1 MASPDASTAASS
13 TATPGRIAWRD
24 GVDDGG
30 LTAAFAQ
37 AAAEQRPLFLYWGA
51 AWCPP
56 CNRVKAEI
64 FARDDVAER
73 LRGLLPVYLD
83 GDSAGAQALAAQYQ
97 LRSYPTLILFA
108 PDGREITRLP
118 CELDG
123 ELFVAALDVALRCA
137 STASLS
143 LQMALSAE
151 PALTA
156 DAWSLLAHYSWD
168 TDEGQLLASRDAA
181 ATLTALAQACP
192 QPDAAARL
200 ALHAQVAGRRP
211 ADAGALLA
219 VITDARLARANMD
232 LLNNS
237 GIELIKAA
245 AEGRVELVAALSAV
259 ARTWS
264 GDLWLSASDRLTA
277 LRLQMRLTR
286 LGAPV
291 ADLPEQVRQQV
302 AELLAETS
310 DPYERHTLVN
320 TAVSALHDAGLAQQA
335 EALLL
340 AELPGSHS
348 PYYFMLSLV
357 GSAKRRGDTAGVLNC
372 YEQAAAG
379 ATGRATRLQWDTT
392 YLSSLIDLAP
402 HDGARIDAA
411 AATLLRDIAAT
422 TDAFQQRNLTQLQR
436 AAAKLA
442 GLPQPGPEA
451 IALSRAIAA
460 GLA

>member
-286 LGAPV
+286 LGA
-291 ADLPEQVRQQV
+291 
-302 AELLAETS
+302 
-310 DPYERHTLVN
+310 
-320 TAVSALHDAGLAQQA
+320 HDAGLAQQA

>member
-156 DAWSLLAHYSWD
+156 DAWSLLAHYSWIPMK
-168 TDEGQLLASRDAA
+168 AS
-181 ATLTALAQACP
+181 C
-192 QPDAAARL
+192 
-200 ALHAQVAGRRP
+200 RP

-291 ADLPEQVRQQV
+291 ADLPEQVSQQV